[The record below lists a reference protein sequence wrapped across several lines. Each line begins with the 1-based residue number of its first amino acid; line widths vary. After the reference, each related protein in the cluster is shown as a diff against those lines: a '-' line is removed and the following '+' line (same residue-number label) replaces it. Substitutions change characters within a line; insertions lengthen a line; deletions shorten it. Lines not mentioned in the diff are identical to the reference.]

1 MRQYCE
7 FVIDHLHPTKKKRKK
22 KEKKK
27 GGTGIF
33 TMLENSIK

>member
-27 GGTGIF
+27 RWHWH
-33 TMLENSIK
+33 LHNARE